1 MVFDFPLTEVR
12 VRPHQVTAL
21 HLMVALAMCGTGAV
35 LMQFYPP
42 AGNWSF
48 ILVIAGAILLMVSM
62 FRNKWIRDAKVNRL
76 LRIAELMILLCLASY
91 LAIEGMLTPAA
102 IMGVLS
108 ATVLLALIWEQQKPG
123 TLFVRIDDTGVKM
136 PLASRRRQIS
146 WWEIDQALFRH
157 GVLTFN
163 CHDNRLYQWTIG
175 PLEIDKQAF
184 EDFCNKKIEEEKPKR
199 AQNVW

>member
-108 ATVLLALIWEQQKPG
+108 ATVLLALIWEQQTRHPVCADRRHRRKNAVGIAQAADQLVGDRPG
-123 TLFVRIDDTGVKM
+123 IVQARCIDDQL
-136 PLASRRRQIS
+136 P
-146 WWEIDQALFRH
+146 
-157 GVLTFN
+157 
-163 CHDNRLYQWTIG
+163 
-175 PLEIDKQAF
+175 
-184 EDFCNKKIEEEKPKR
+184 
-199 AQNVW
+199 